1 MTYIRRNVGPNSRP
15 LLKSQIEEAQLK
27 SKSARGAS
35 RFLGVDYKTYKKYA
49 QLYGIFENLKNPR
62 GLGIRKGRSVVRLF
76 PIEEILE
83 GKHPNYD
90 LFTLKKRLIRGK
102 YLEEECMQCGFK
114 ERRVTDQKVPLILN
128 TRDGDKHNLRLDNLA
143 ILCYNCTYLMHGRKH
158 TKQAYKLDNDD
169 NTIVDQI
176 NELSKNSIVRNNTV
190 NNRTEIAPVIQTSQI
205 ELPNSSGM
213 TLEEIEA
220 MQTELRNNDE

>member
-1 MTYIRRNVGPNSRP
+1 MSYIKSNRGPNARP

-27 SKSARGAS
+27 SKSARGAA

-49 QLYGIFENLKNPR
+49 QLYGVFENLKNPR
-62 GLGIRKGRSVVRLF
+62 GLGIRKGRSIVRLF

-114 ERRVTDQKVPLILN
+114 ERRVTDGKVPLILN
-128 TRDGDKHNLRLDNLA
+128 VRDGNKHNLRLDNLA
-143 ILCYNCTYLMHGRKH
+143 LLCYNCTYLMHGRKH
-158 TKQAYKLDNDD
+158 TKQAYKLDDDD
-169 NTIVDQI
+169 NNIIDQI
-176 NELSKNSIVRNNTV
+176 NELSRNSIVRNNTV
-190 NNRTEIAPVIQTSQI
+190 NKPTEIAPVPQAPQ
-205 ELPNSSGM
+205 LDVPNAAGM

-220 MQTELRNNDE
+220 MQAELRNKDE